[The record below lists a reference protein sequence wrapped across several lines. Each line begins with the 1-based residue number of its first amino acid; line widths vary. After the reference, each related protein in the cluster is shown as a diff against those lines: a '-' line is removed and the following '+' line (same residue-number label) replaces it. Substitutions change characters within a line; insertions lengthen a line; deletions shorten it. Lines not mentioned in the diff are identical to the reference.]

1 MIPNYLVIKRCL
13 ITNHRSEGKKRIMSN
28 TLLSRIILKKHIAR
42 RRGADM
48 PAIIQLSDFHIKMSM
63 GNPMNNKTFMGL
75 IAALKK
81 MNLQEPILVYNGD
94 IIDSNIIR
102 KAIDVSLA
110 SSEKAERWNALA
122 YKAYAL
128 AEEYFRLLT
137 SELRISNERILICC
151 GNHDANTFAEPMTSI
166 PCPGSCQ
173 EILYAEE
180 RFKEFNEFCKR
191 ILLQKDAVSTYFREI
206 NGINFMV
213 VNTNWRNKW
222 SSSSA
227 QQKLCI
233 ACDEIKKIIQHN
245 MERLQ
250 STKDNRSKTLNV
262 YVAHAPSTDYCEEA
276 LYAYPQNNFNYVYRE
291 IDRLFGLKLYGDK
304 HTGSIHSFDYIIG
317 APLDSEYI
325 TCGIHEFDNSGHH
338 HHCSLVFEN
347 CEWKVVGSE
356 DHINEILSV
365 SKSSIKAQ
373 TLEYLFGVRDTSN
386 LEQKII
392 EFETVRASEKW
403 DALDRLLRASADIQQ
418 PQKVGAGIPVSADDG
433 FINTLTR
440 LVADSHSKVAITLRG
455 EPRVGKSVCMSALYL
470 NLLHRF
476 VSGTF
481 EYLPVY
487 INVESLYPRTMQK
500 KNLSTN
506 KLFKLVSE
514 SFRQK
519 YNRGIALAKILN
531 RPACCIIDGLNK
543 YYLFGYPKIED
554 FIASEIESS
563 ADDGYRRFVYCID
576 VGLSCGLGSTPQDR
590 KKNAEAMLVE
600 VGDTKTQLSEF
611 YRHVALRSIEISK
624 FFIFSDSNNGV
635 RKYICKLISNAHARE
650 VNRMFYL
657 QFYGDR
663 KIDDVTEIKEGFD
676 IYCTYNLLATRLKKW
691 KEQENSYMLM
701 ELELFTLCDLL
712 QERLDKSEAISSN
725 EKDKVLSFFYNPK
738 YNKPNDDMALYVLT
752 FMISVISQYIDV
764 YRNAKDN
771 TLFIQYLSEKLIS
784 FRVAQSKLSFKPLKA
799 KDDEYKPEQVL
810 ENLIKIERITRVGW
824 YIQNVPQ
831 KPILESEFIELQNQK
846 MPVETTLI
854 HIYEAYLIGLLYLP
868 TESTS
873 GPSYCKQTI
882 LNLILVHDL
891 GESLVGDIIPMYEN
905 YNDLRIKEKA
915 FCDNLFLQGTHKN
928 MADLSEY
935 LYLWQEWHENNTTNI
950 NVTIAK
956 EIDKIQMLYKML
968 RLLQSEKINLSKA
981 RVKDFWKARN
991 SIQSVEGK
999 QIFNI
1004 LIAKDE
1010 FLNVLRAYDITITPL
1025 K

>member
-1 MIPNYLVIKRCL
+1 M
-13 ITNHRSEGKKRIMSN
+13 
-28 TLLSRIILKKHIAR
+28 
-42 RRGADM
+42 
-48 PAIIQLSDFHIKMSM
+48 
-63 GNPMNNKTFMGL
+63 
-75 IAALKK
+75 
-81 MNLQEPILVYNGD
+81 
-94 IIDSNIIR
+94 
-102 KAIDVSLA
+102 
-110 SSEKAERWNALA
+110 
-122 YKAYAL
+122 
-128 AEEYFRLLT
+128 
-137 SELRISNERILICC
+137 
-151 GNHDANTFAEPMTSI
+151 
-166 PCPGSCQ
+166 
-173 EILYAEE
+173 
-180 RFKEFNEFCKR
+180 
-191 ILLQKDAVSTYFREI
+191 
-206 NGINFMV
+206 
-213 VNTNWRNKW
+213 
-222 SSSSA
+222 
-227 QQKLCI
+227 
-233 ACDEIKKIIQHN
+233 
-245 MERLQ
+245 
-250 STKDNRSKTLNV
+250 
-262 YVAHAPSTDYCEEA
+262 
-276 LYAYPQNNFNYVYRE
+276 
-291 IDRLFGLKLYGDK
+291 
-304 HTGSIHSFDYIIG
+304 
-317 APLDSEYI
+317 
-325 TCGIHEFDNSGHH
+325 
-338 HHCSLVFEN
+338 
-347 CEWKVVGSE
+347 
-356 DHINEILSV
+356 
-365 SKSSIKAQ
+365 
-373 TLEYLFGVRDTSN
+373 
-386 LEQKII
+386 
-392 EFETVRASEKW
+392 
-403 DALDRLLRASADIQQ
+403 LRASADIQQ

-590 KKNAEAMLVE
+590 KKNAEHVVYFNRLKTKIVNSNKKYESFVKAFCELRNDTCSAERVLSNIERMQIAEVDTALLINFWDQLRVPNESTYFQMIDTYVLEKINSSKLKQASEAAYLYCHKKNYSVTKISSSVFELIRTQKDLTKYLLAVNYVFHIQDATESTVCGDCLNELYNHEITVLIREYINKCDLQESILRFAELYHKCLSYKGIAMLVFLLGRFDYETERVSLLLSQAEAMLVE